1 MYNTL
6 NCKLWNKIGCLL
18 VIAMIIFSITLTV
31 MHVGAFHPQPS
42 AYSVTVEKTSPI
54 GKQAQSGLSET
65 QIPFDIS
72 RFTNG
77 SHKILVNRTTG
88 IRVYGFTLDNITIQI
103 FNNDTMFNTFNFS
116 IPSAES
122 VSLHYYDFKDLSN
135 PEPEF
140 KPKIFHKYT

>member
-1 MYNTL
+1 
-6 NCKLWNKIGCLL
+6 
-18 VIAMIIFSITLTV
+18 MISFSITLTV

-42 AYSVTVEKTSPI
+42 TYSVTVEKTSPI
-54 GKQAQSGLSET
+54 AKQAQSGLSEM

-116 IPSAES
+116 IPVIKRPSSKCYE
-122 VSLHYYDFKDLSN
+122 HR
-135 PEPEF
+135 
-140 KPKIFHKYT
+140 